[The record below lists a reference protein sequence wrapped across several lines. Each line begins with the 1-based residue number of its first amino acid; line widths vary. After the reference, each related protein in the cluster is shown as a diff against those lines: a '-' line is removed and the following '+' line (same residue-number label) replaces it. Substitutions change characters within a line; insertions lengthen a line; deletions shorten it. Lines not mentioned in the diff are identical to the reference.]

1 MTKKLN
7 LLLDNNLIPIFFRL
21 LQQGF
26 MVKAQVGC
34 SIESFI
40 CKQLGVSPEYLED
53 RIQTLF
59 LDGKPVD
66 DVNSAIIEHGS
77 TLALSAAMPGFLGAT
92 LRKGSYYAAMRSQI
106 SYRKK
111 KKLGPIQEGTVFL
124 KLFNLLLGEL
134 GPAFLKRGIWLDGKI
149 LDDFFKGQSG
159 DFWAGCK
166 AASLNGEGIDP
177 DKLPGINLTNEQV
190 FLQVQ
195 KS

>member
-7 LLLDNNLIPIFFRL
+7 LSLEDNLVPNFFYL

-26 MVKAQVGC
+26 MVKAQVG
-34 SIESFI
+34 F

-53 RIQTLF
+53 RIQTIF

-66 DVNSAIIEHGS
+66 HVNSAIIEHGS
-77 TLALSAAMPGFLGAT
+77 TLALSAAMPGLLGAT

-111 KKLGPIQEGTVFL
+111 TKLGPIQEGMVFL

-134 GPAFLKRGIWLDGKI
+134 GPDFLKRGIWLDGKI
-149 LDDFFKGQSG
+149 LEDFFKGQSN

-166 AASLNGEGIDP
+166 AAG
-177 DKLPGINLTNEQV
+177 V
-190 FLQVQ
+190 
-195 KS
+195 

>member
-1 MTKKLN
+1 
-7 LLLDNNLIPIFFRL
+7 
-21 LQQGF
+21 

-106 SYRKK
+106 SYKK
-111 KKLGPIQEGTVFL
+111 EAKSGPIQEGMVFV

-134 GPAFLKRGIWLDGKI
+134 GPAFLKRGIYLDGKI
-149 LDDFFKGQSG
+149 LEDFFKGRSN

-166 AASLNGEGIDP
+166 AASLNGEEIDL
-177 DKLPGINLTNEQV
+177 DKLPGMNLTNEQV

-195 KS
+195 EWGHPDR

>member
-1 MTKKLN
+1 
-7 LLLDNNLIPIFFRL
+7 
-21 LQQGF
+21 
-26 MVKAQVGC
+26 MVKAEVGC
-34 SIESFI
+34 SIKAFLCE
-40 CKQLGVSPEYLED
+40 QLGVSPEYLED

-92 LRKGSYYAAMRSQI
+92 LRKGSYYAAMRSEI
-106 SYRKK
+106 SYKK
-111 KKLGPIQEGTVFL
+111 ETESGPVQEGTVFL

-134 GPAFLKRGIWLDGKI
+134 GPAFLKQGIWLDGKI
-149 LDDFFKGQSG
+149 LEDFFKSQSN

-166 AASLNGEGIDP
+166 SARLNGERIDP
-177 DKLPGINLTNEQV
+177 DRLPGMNWANEQV

-195 KS
+195 ESS

>member
-1 MTKKLN
+1 MN
-7 LLLDNNLIPIFFRL
+7 LSLSLEDNLVPNFFYL

-53 RIQTLF
+53 RIQTIF

-66 DVNSAIIEHGS
+66 HVNSAIIEHGS
-77 TLALSAAMPGFLGAT
+77 TLALSAAMPGLLGAT

-106 SYRKK
+106 SYRKEI
-111 KKLGPIQEGTVFL
+111 KLGPIQEGMVFL

-134 GPAFLKRGIWLDGKI
+134 GPAFLKRGIWLDGKV
-149 LDDFFKGQSG
+149 LEDFFKGQSN

-166 AASLNGEGIDP
+166 AAGVDGEKVDP
-177 DKLPGINLTNEQV
+177 GKLPGINWGNEQV

-195 KS
+195 ES